1 MSILRQYIISF
12 LIVSCFVL
20 FSCSR
25 IDNTKPENIKIRQSN
40 WVVEDEVNGRLSSN
54 GNIIESTNFY
64 YNNDGTLNRL
74 TVYDDTTYD
83 ATLIKDVFFDY
94 TPTKVIVRGYHIND
108 GYFRV
113 DFAFNANK
121 QIVSI
126 LDTNGFGLRCY
137 YSPINLIDSFTL
149 ITETSYAVSFQFQYD
164 INNNLIKYDIAQA
177 NHIPLGRIY
186 MEYGTENLDTEF
198 DLKFYSSG
206 IKVIYTGGVNII
218 PLLGLNIGI
227 TNTNNL
233 ICRNEIN
240 LLNSD
245 TVNTY
250 KYGYLFENNKLTK
263 RNIQN
268 NTDTLFYQFKY

>member
-1 MSILRQYIISF
+1 
-12 LIVSCFVL
+12 
-20 FSCSR
+20 
-25 IDNTKPENIKIRQSN
+25 
-40 WVVEDEVNGRLSSN
+40 
-54 GNIIESTNFY
+54 
-64 YNNDGTLNRL
+64 
-74 TVYDDTTYD
+74 
-83 ATLIKDVFFDY
+83 
-94 TPTKVIVRGYHIND
+94 
-108 GYFRV
+108 
-113 DFAFNANK
+113 
-121 QIVSI
+121 
-126 LDTNGFGLRCY
+126 
-137 YSPINLIDSFTL
+137 
-149 ITETSYAVSFQFQYD
+149 
-164 INNNLIKYDIAQA
+164 
-177 NHIPLGRIY
+177 

>member
-1 MSILRQYIISF
+1 MSILRQYISRFI
-12 LIVSCFVL
+12 IASCFVL

-25 IDNTKPENIKIRQSN
+25 IDNTKPENNKIRQSN

-94 TPTKVIVRGYHIND
+94 TPTKVIVHGYHITG

-113 DFAFNANK
+113 DFNFNANK
-121 QIVSI
+121 QVVSI

-137 YSPINLIDSFTL
+137 YSYRNLIDSFTL
-149 ITETSYAVSFQFQYD
+149 ITDTSYAVNFQFQYD

-177 NHIPLGRIY
+177 NHIPIGRIY

-227 TNTNNL
+227 PNMNNL
-233 ICRNEIN
+233 LDRKEIN
-240 LLNSD
+240 LLNGD
-245 TVNTY
+245 TVNSY
-250 KYGYLFENNKLTK
+250 KYGYFYNNNKLTK